1 MTLTAWRA
9 RRRRRAVAAV
19 QGGAASASLEV
30 LPLTHKLR
38 MANSHLTWEL
48 RFRNGIQILPVD
60 NAGKRCPCGDML
72 RGMRDADHALT
83 CPKHS
88 LRTLR
93 YDYLNKGWCDAVHCA
108 GVASAVEP
116 KLRELQ
122 MQPGVR
128 RHDNA
133 RKDARGNLLLA
144 MPEGYAGD
152 RCERRARAGGNVGY
166 GGRRYVSRGGWRSR
180 SDGRAQQRGRVTL

>member
-1 MTLTAWRA
+1 MPHAQRLVNCHQQDAQRKRLMAMFNIHDAHSLEGAQAAA
-9 RRRRRAVAAV
+9 RSRSCS
-19 QGGAASASLEV
+19 GGAASASLEV

-144 MPEGYAGD
+144 MPEGMLVID
-152 RCERRARAGGNVGY
+152 VNV
-166 GGRRYVSRGGWRSR
+166 VH
-180 SDGRAQQRGRVTL
+180 ALAVT